1 MTHSGHLELF
11 SVEAESVRQPTS
23 EMHSDTRNLS
33 SSAAKLARSLTWLPD
48 KITDRPFGDR
58 CERLPGVISP
68 LLAAGARRPSENSSQ
83 DERALHEIHLLL
95 ESELADAC
103 VSSNQLQPHPQV
115 RTPGGA
121 VMARIA
127 VVAEGYFPPAAYR
140 FRVAG
145 VIAYLPALLEY
156 NVLY

>member
-1 MTHSGHLELF
+1 MTQSGHLELF
-11 SVEAESVRQPTS
+11 SAEAESVRQPTS
-23 EMHSDTRNLS
+23 EMPSDTRNLS
-33 SSAAKLARSLTWLPD
+33 SRAAELGSRAAELARSLTWLPD

-58 CERLPGVISP
+58 CERLPEVLNP

-83 DERALHEIHLLL
+83 DERALHENHLLL

-127 VVAEGYFPPAAYR
+127 VVAEGYLAGPAC
-140 FRVAG
+140 
-145 VIAYLPALLEY
+145 
-156 NVLY
+156 